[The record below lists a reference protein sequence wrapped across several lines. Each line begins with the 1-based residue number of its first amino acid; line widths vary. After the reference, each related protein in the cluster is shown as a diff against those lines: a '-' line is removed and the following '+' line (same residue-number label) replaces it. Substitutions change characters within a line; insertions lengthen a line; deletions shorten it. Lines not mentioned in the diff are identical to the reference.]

1 MTANIGGTI
10 IGHEMKKETRKA
22 DGESYEV
29 TYLAVKL
36 ELQPHPLADDAK
48 PSKAVLHVPIGS
60 GLTDWPIGASVRLVA
75 DVPQQRLPFES
86 DRAKMTVQVGDS
98 APVEVTG
105 EQLAAAAG
113 RAGRH

>member
-36 ELQPHPLADDAK
+36 ELQPHPLA
-48 PSKAVLHVPIGS
+48 
-60 GLTDWPIGASVRLVA
+60 
-75 DVPQQRLPFES
+75 
-86 DRAKMTVQVGDS
+86 
-98 APVEVTG
+98 
-105 EQLAAAAG
+105 AAAG